1 MNVFA
6 FLKSLQHHFILR
18 DVGQQSQFQLG
29 IVGRNDFISLF
40 GDEGPP
46 DAASQFCANG
56 YVLEVR
62 IAGRETSGG
71 GHRLIK
77 QTVNSAIRRDLMW
90 KRVSV
95 NAFKFVELTVLND
108 QSGQ

>member
-18 DVGQQSQFQLG
+18 DVGQQSQFKLG
-29 IVGRNDFISLF
+29 IVGRNNFVSLF

-56 YVLEVR
+56 YVLKVW

-71 GHRLIK
+71 GHCLIQ
-77 QTVNSAIRRDLMW
+77 QTMDSAIRRDLMW
-90 KRVSV
+90 KRVCV
-95 NAFKFVELTVLND
+95 NAFEFV
-108 QSGQ
+108 